1 MLISLAVT
9 GWDMKYKILLLKVQ
23 LQGAYVTSRADSD
36 VVSSRA
42 ALNGG
47 EGSLI
52 VGGAADT

>member
-1 MLISLAVT
+1 MQ
-9 GWDMKYKILLLKVQ
+9 YKILLLKVK
-23 LQGAYVTSRADSD
+23 LQVAYVTSRADSN

-47 EGSLI
+47 EGSLV